1 MDLSVPGRKVTLRDI
16 LLVML
21 PDEQRTEFREWADST
36 NTDDFVKGLAF
47 YFDETEIRN
56 AVGEYV
62 GSKLEELE
70 HFCDVRIDAVIT
82 VRGGR
87 FEYRSYNEAM
97 QT

>member
-1 MDLSVPGRKVTLRDI
+1 MDLSVPGRKATLKDI
-16 LLVML
+16 LSLML
-21 PDEQRTEFREWADST
+21 PDEQRLEFREWADST
-36 NTDDFVKGLAF
+36 STDDFVKGLSF
-47 YFDETEIRN
+47 YFEEADIRN

-62 GSKLEELE
+62 GQKLEELE

-87 FEYRSYNEAM
+87 YEYRSYDATM